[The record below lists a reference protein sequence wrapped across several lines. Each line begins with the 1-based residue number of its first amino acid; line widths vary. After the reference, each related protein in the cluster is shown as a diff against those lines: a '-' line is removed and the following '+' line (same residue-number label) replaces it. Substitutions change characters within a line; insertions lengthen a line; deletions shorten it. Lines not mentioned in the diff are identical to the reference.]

1 MSYDPRQRPQMP
13 QWGQPPQGV
22 AQGNPWMQQL
32 AARVHAHQQQQGAQP
47 MQPPFGGVGVGPGQP
62 GMGGV
67 PQAMPPGP
75 GMQPPAAATQGQFG
89 ANPQLMQALAQRTQ
103 AQQAQNQ
110 GAPASPP
117 PSQATGRVMGMQGMQ
132 PDSDKDGN

>member
-1 MSYDPRQRPQMP
+1 MSYDPRQRPQIP
-13 QWGQPPQGV
+13 QWGQQPMQHG
-22 AQGNPWMQQL
+22 QNPWMQQL
-32 AARVHAHQQQQGAQP
+32 AARVHAHQQQQPGQMP
-47 MQPPFGGVGVGPGQP
+47 MQPPAGGVGVGPGQP
-62 GMGGV
+62 GLGGV

-75 GMQPPAAATQGQFG
+75 GMQPAPQGQFA

-103 AQQAQNQ
+103 QQQAQNQ
-110 GAPASPP
+110 NGPAPSPV